1 MNIEKMFESQ
11 RFHLVASLFIAIAAL
26 LVYSNTF
33 NASFHFDDTPNI
45 VENYKIRNFNNWFD
59 IMREQRGVAMLTFP
73 INYAI
78 GGLNVTGYHVVNLAI
93 HITNG
98 ILVYFL
104 IFLTLGG
111 IEGLEQKAKKIAIY
125 TALVFVVHP
134 VQTQAVTYIVQRME
148 ALASLF
154 MLV

>member
-1 MNIEKMFESQ
+1 
-11 RFHLVASLFIAIAAL
+11 
-26 LVYSNTF
+26 
-33 NASFHFDDTPNI
+33 
-45 VENYKIRNFNNWFD
+45 
-59 IMREQRGVAMLTFP
+59 MREQRGVAMLTFA

-111 IEGLEQKAKKIAIY
+111 IEGLEQKAKK
-125 TALVFVVHP
+125 
-134 VQTQAVTYIVQRME
+134 
-148 ALASLF
+148 
-154 MLV
+154 